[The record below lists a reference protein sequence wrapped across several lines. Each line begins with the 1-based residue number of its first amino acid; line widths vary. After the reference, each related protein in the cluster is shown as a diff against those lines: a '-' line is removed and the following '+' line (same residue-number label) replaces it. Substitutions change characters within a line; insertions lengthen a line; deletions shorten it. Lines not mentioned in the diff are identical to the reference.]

1 MVTHK
6 LNNLDKMKY
15 QNDIL
20 SKNEKYQKTILK
32 PIKVSGI
39 SIHDKKIA
47 KIVLSPA
54 NSGDGRYFVINKEKS
69 FKNAIKNDINSTNLN
84 KLITKSMPDID
95 SITKNNSV
103 LLSQREN
110 GYSGNFQLYTDSTF
124 SVNQDTRTLK
134 NPQNNKRLLYKPINS
149 IDASIENVV
158 SKPTWQ
164 LSLEK
169 NFESVNSIEHLLS
182 TLEALS
188 IDNLRIDISDGNHI
202 PILDGSAIG
211 WVDEIAKAKI
221 TYSKS
226 NSSFNSKNQYEKRKK
241 KLRSHANK
249 FITLNSNDSFISYY
263 PDTSSKI
270 TVGLDLSKNA
280 PIIGKQWFSYN
291 IFEDD
296 HYKWEIAPARMY
308 INSLDQLYKATDI
321 GYFKTGIENTI
332 NVANFDSWL
341 NSDSLR
347 YYNTECARHEIL
359 DIIGCLGLLSYKG
372 NGGIPF
378 GHIVAYKPDLELTV
392 RFVKLLKELLI
403 F

>member
-6 LNNLDKMKY
+6 INNLEKVKY

-20 SKNEKYQKTILK
+20 PKIEKYQKTILN

-39 SIHDKKIA
+39 SAHDKKLVNIL
-47 KIVLSPA
+47 LSPS
-54 NSGDGRYFVINKEKS
+54 NSGDGRYFVINKK
-69 FKNAIKNDINSTNLN
+69 KTLKRTDINTNKYTNLN
-84 KLITKSMPDID
+84 KLITRNLPDID
-95 SITKNNSV
+95 SISKNNSI

-110 GYSGNFQLYTDSTF
+110 GYSGNFQFYADSTF
-124 SVNQDTRTLK
+124 SMNQDTNTLK
-134 NPQNNKRLLYKPINS
+134 KLLNNKKFIEKSNNS
-149 IDASIENVV
+149 IDASIENVL
-158 SKPTWQ
+158 SKPIWH

-169 NFESVNSIEHLLS
+169 NFQSVNSIEHLLS

-188 IDNLRIDISDGNHI
+188 IDNLRMEISDGNHV

-226 NSSFNSKNQYEKRKK
+226 YTSLDSKNQYMKRKK
-241 KLRSHANK
+241 KLHPYANK

-270 TVGLDLSKNA
+270 TVGIDLSKDA

-321 GYFKTGIENTI
+321 GYFKTGTENTI
-332 NVANFDSWL
+332 NVANFDTWL
-341 NSDSLR
+341 NTDSLR

-378 GHIVAYKPDLELTV
+378 GHIIAYKPDLALTIK
-392 RFVKLLKELLI
+392 FVKLLKELII